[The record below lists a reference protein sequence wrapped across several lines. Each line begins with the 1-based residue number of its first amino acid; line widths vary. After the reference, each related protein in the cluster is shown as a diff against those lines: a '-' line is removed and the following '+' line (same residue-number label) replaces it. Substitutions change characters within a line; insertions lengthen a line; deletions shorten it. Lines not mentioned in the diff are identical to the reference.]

1 MTPFDDRVLA
11 LGALLVALSQ
21 VRRIAETGQSDTAT
35 LQVALDSVFRLDAA
49 DTAAAVGG
57 VDAVRPGLRLL
68 RDYLAG
74 TNKDEALG
82 KLAMAV
88 MQLER
93 RFVADAA
100 MTERVRT
107 GLRALQGPVER
118 LGSPH
123 HDVVA
128 GLASLYADTLSH
140 LRPRVM
146 VPGNPHYLGQAG
158 VVAEIRALL
167 LAALRAAV
175 LWRQMGGSLWDF
187 LFRRRE
193 MAAAIDQHLG

>member
-35 LQVALDSVFRLDAA
+35 LQLALDSVFRLDAA

-88 MQLER
+88 LDVFEQEPLPADSPLWGQPNLIVTPHNSAYSFPEDVAQIFIRNYIRFIDGQQLDGR
-93 RFVADAA
+93 
-100 MTERVRT
+100 
-107 GLRALQGPVER
+107 
-118 LGSPH
+118 
-123 HDVVA
+123 
-128 GLASLYADTLSH
+128 
-140 LRPRVM
+140 
-146 VPGNPHYLGQAG
+146 
-158 VVAEIRALL
+158 I
-167 LAALRAAV
+167 
-175 LWRQMGGSLWDF
+175 DF
-187 LFRRRE
+187 
-193 MAAAIDQHLG
+193 DKGY

>member
-107 GLRALQGPVER
+107 GLRALHGPVER

-128 GLASLYADTLSH
+128 GLASLYADTISH

-146 VPGNPHYLGQAG
+146 VQGNPHYLGQAG

-187 LFRRRE
+187 LFRRRD
-193 MAAAIDQHLG
+193 MAAAIDQLMH